1 MKWSFANVG
10 LLLFGLFG
18 ILIVTFFNELT
29 VSNEQDYY
37 TLKDAVEA
45 SMIDA
50 VDVTYFRLTGS
61 IKINQEKFVEN
72 LTRRFSEVATYG
84 EGDYNL
90 EFYQISESPPKVSVR
105 VVDATNSYN
114 IFGTFG
120 TDLTQINIVNEITAI
135 MDVYEDEATIK
146 NKPIKIF
153 PDDDIELVGGK
164 SDEYPDDKIF
174 KYEDEYYHLD
184 KDENIPSRDD
194 NNCELY
200 SDRIECKDD
209 DGNIVVLEKV
219 TDIIESGDGGKNPGD
234 ENPKEPSIDNDDDD
248 DDEVENP
255 DNEID
260 DETEELIN
268 VSVINFRGYS
278 EGAYKITPKYS
289 YYLSYDGNIYIPVD
303 SSVEKPKDYVC
314 SKSGQNIMCSYN
326 NKSYEFKKVT
336 SFLSNNSPLRCFRVN
351 SSDKYYLSYAD
362 NTTNKIVVTY
372 GPVGIIGLKY
382 NNKITNGYC
391 VFSNEQ
397 MKGFSS
403 GDAVLVRCSVGASS
417 VIDGYMNYYYIGK
430 KDNICND

>member
-1 MKWSFANVG
+1 MKWSFANVS
-10 LLLFGLFG
+10 LLMFGLFG
-18 ILIVTFFNELT
+18 ILVVTFFNELT

-72 LTRRFSEVATYG
+72 LTRRFSEVATFG
-84 EGDYNL
+84 EGNYDL

-120 TDLTQINIVNEITAI
+120 TDPTQINIVNEITAI

-164 SDEYPDDKIF
+164 SDEYPDDKIY
-174 KYEDEYYHLD
+174 KYNDEYYHLD
-184 KDENIPSRDD
+184 KDESIPSVDD

-200 SDRIECKDD
+200 SNRIECKDD
-209 DGNIVVLEKV
+209 DGNVVILEKV
-219 TDIIESGDGGKNPGD
+219 TDVIESGGH
-234 ENPKEPSIDNDDDD
+234 PKDPDTPADSD
-248 DDEVENP
+248 DDE
-255 DNEID
+255 EIPN
-260 DETEELIN
+260 DEVTDEKIVVN
-268 VSVINFRGYS
+268 VVNFKGYKDGS
-278 EGAYKITPKYS
+278 YNITPKYS
-289 YYLSYDGNIYIPVD
+289 YYLLYDENIYIPVD
-303 SSVEKPKDYVC
+303 SDAEKPKNPSC
-314 SKSGQNIMCSYN
+314 SKTGQNLMCSYN

-362 NTTNKIVVTY
+362 NAANKIVVTY
-372 GPVGIIGLKY
+372 GPFGIIGLKY

-391 VFSNEQ
+391 VLSNEQ

-403 GDAVLVRCSVGASS
+403 GDAVLVRCSVGASYAS
-417 VIDGYMNYYYIGK
+417 DGYMNYYHIGK

>member
-1 MKWSFANVG
+1 MKWSFANVS
-10 LLLFGLFG
+10 LLIFGLFG
-18 ILIVTFFNELT
+18 ILVVTFFNELT

-72 LTRRFSEVATYG
+72 LTRRFSEVATFG
-84 EGDYNL
+84 EGNYNL

-120 TDLTQINIVNEITAI
+120 TDPTQINIVNEVTAI

-164 SDEYPDDKIF
+164 SDEYPDDKIY

-184 KDENIPSRDD
+184 KDESVPSVDN

-209 DGNIVVLEKV
+209 DGKVVVLEKV
-219 TDIIESGDGGKNPGD
+219 TDVIESGGGTEEPGD
-234 ENPKEPSIDNDDDD
+234 GSDDSDSDDESDDSDDSDDDD
-248 DDEVENP
+248 DKVKYISVLKKN
-255 DNEID
+255 
-260 DETEELIN
+260 IN
-268 VSVINFRGYS
+268 SINIGAGPLNGYS
-278 EGAYKITPKYS
+278 LNPKYNFYITYNDKS
-289 YYLSYDGNIYIPVD
+289 YYVYSGDISSFDINKCILDDSQITCGGVTFSSITINCCYKVNNNWFVIDNNKCNVNQIPVGCTY
-303 SSVEKPKDYVC
+303 SMCQYELNKNVLII
-314 SKSGQNIMCSYN
+314 SGH
-326 NKSYEFKKVT
+326 
-336 SFLSNNSPLRCFRVN
+336 NNSLDYMPKTNYGVR
-351 SSDKYYLSYAD
+351 D
-362 NTTNKIVVTY
+362 TT
-372 GPVGIIGLKY
+372 G
-382 NNKITNGYC
+382 
-391 VFSNEQ
+391 
-397 MKGFSS
+397 
-403 GDAVLVRCSVGASS
+403 
-417 VIDGYMNYYYIGK
+417 
-430 KDNICND
+430 ICN